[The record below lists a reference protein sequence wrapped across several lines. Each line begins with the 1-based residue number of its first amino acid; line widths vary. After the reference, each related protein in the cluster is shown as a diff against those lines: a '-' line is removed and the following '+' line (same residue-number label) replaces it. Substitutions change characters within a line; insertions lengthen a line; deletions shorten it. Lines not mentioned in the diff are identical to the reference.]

1 VGQALTISLWFK
13 ADSFTVSDARLISK
27 ATGTSESQH
36 YWMLSTID
44 SGGPKLRFR
53 LRTGSTT
60 STLIA
65 SSGDLLPGVWT
76 HAVAVYDG
84 TTMRIYKDGVEVGSM
99 PKTGVLASNP
109 GVLAAIGNQPAGAG
123 SRPFRGSID
132 DVRIYDRALTGPEIV
147 ALSTGTN
154 APPESSIDAPTGPLT
169 ITAGESVVFAGSG
182 TDPDGDL
189 PLTYSWDFGDPTI
202 LPSSARD
209 PGSVVFSQAGTFD
222 VLFAVTDSAGA
233 TDPTPA
239 SVRIVVEAATGPP
252 PDGSISYIGGSAV
265 WRYFDAIRFPSTA
278 YPSPDAQGDA
288 WNEADF
294 DDSAWPTG
302 SGLFGYGD
310 LNGFS
315 PTTLLSHV
323 NVTNLFRTTFD
334 VVDPPNDLMAYV
346 LRDDAFVLYL
356 NGVEV
361 ARDNISDPVDANTFA
376 DSTVDGADESALL
389 SIALDPAALVVGT
402 NTLAVEVHNYPDSN
416 LDLGFGLLLEGN
428 SSGNGSF
435 VPASVTVDVEL
446 VATGFDAPVYLTSPT
461 GDPRLF
467 VLEAGGRIFIVEN
480 GNVLATPFLDLSSDV
495 SGAPDGGL
503 LGLAFDPDYDQNG
516 LFYVH
521 RTAFSGDSVLSRFS
535 VSSDPD
541 VANAGSEQVLLQL
554 PQPFDGQNGGAIAFG
569 PDDGFLYV
577 GLGDGGSTGD
587 PGNRAQDGDS
597 LLGKL
602 LRLDVGVPPA
612 PDSIPNGAYAIPA
625 DNPFVGDPGVRDEI
639 WALGLRDPYRFSFDP
654 ELWDLWLA
662 DEGQDSREEVNFE
675 PWGSAG
681 GNNYGWDVME
691 GAICNDDDPAPTPP
705 CGDISLVPPLHDYP
719 HTNGNCAITGG
730 YVYRGGAQDLVG
742 EYFFADF
749 CSGGVWSLDAL
760 TGDGTNWTQA
770 LGEAAG
776 KPSQLVSF
784 GEGGDGDLYVLH
796 LNGDIYR
803 ISAGGPVC
811 NEEFDSDCD
820 GIPDDGAPGD
830 LPCATGQFEGCDD
843 NCPFAPNPGQEDT
856 AGLGVGSA
864 PDGIGDECQCG
875 DVNGDGAVS
884 SEDGAIILGALL
896 VPPSA
901 VMNRPDLCD
910 VGDSIGCSSADGV
923 IVTRSQ
929 VWPYLVKVQQQ
940 CEPANPL

>member
-1 VGQALTISLWFK
+1 MGNGFQCQASRSVQSIFLALLILAIAGTAQARMEIFRWRDTNPAPSPVDGFRIYLGSSSGNYTTVLDVQGLTPVNGVYH
-13 ADSFTVSDARLISK
+13 A
-27 ATGTSESQH
+27 
-36 YWMLSTID
+36 
-44 SGGPKLRFR
+44 
-53 LRTGSTT
+53 
-60 STLIA
+60 STLVDDA
-65 SSGDLLPGVWT
+65 AVVY
-76 HAVAVYDG
+76 VAVTAYDAANLESG
-84 TTMRIYKDGVEVGSM
+84 F
-99 PKTGVLASNP
+99 SN
-109 GVLAAIGNQPAGAG
+109 
-123 SRPFRGSID
+123 
-132 DVRIYDRALTGPEIV
+132 EIV
-147 ALSTGTN
+147 RSPVAN
-154 APPESSIDAPTGPLT
+154 EPPESSIDAPTGSLT
-169 ITAGESVVFAGSG
+169 ITAGESVLFSGSG

-202 LPSSARD
+202 APSSAKD
-209 PGSVVFSQAGTFD
+209 PGSVVFSQAGIFD
-222 VLFAVTDSAGA
+222 VLFAVTDSTGA

-252 PDGSISYIGGSAV
+252 PDGRVPSYIGGSTV
-265 WRYFDAIRFPSTA
+265 WRYFDAISYPSTE
-278 YPSPDAQGDA
+278 YPLPDAQGDA

-294 DDSAWPTG
+294 DDSEWRT
-302 SGLFGYGD
+302 SRGLFAYGD
-310 LNGFS
+310 LNGLS
-315 PTTLLSHV
+315 PDTLLGHP

-334 VVDPPNDLMAYV
+334 VVDRPNDLAAYV

-361 ARDNISDPVDANTFA
+361 ARDNISDPIDANTFA
-376 DSTVDGADESALL
+376 DSTIDGPDESAYL

-402 NTLAVEVHNYPDSN
+402 NTLAVEVHNYPELN
-416 LDLGFGLLLEGN
+416 LDMGFELLLEGN
-428 SSGNGSF
+428 SSGNESF
-435 VPASVTVDVEL
+435 VPASATVEVEL
-446 VATGFDAPVYLTSPT
+446 VAMGFDAPVYLTS
-461 GDPRLF
+461 RLF

-480 GNVLATPFLDLSSDV
+480 GNVLAAPFLDLSSDV

-516 LFYVH
+516 FFYVH

-541 VANAGSEQVLLQL
+541 VADAGSEQVLLQL

-639 WALGLRDPYRFSFDP
+639 WALGLRNPYRFSFDR

-662 DEGQDSREEVNFE
+662 DEGQDAREEVNFE
-675 PWGSAG
+675 PWGDAR

-803 ISAGGPVC
+803 IGASGPVC
-811 NEEFDSDCD
+811 DEGIDSDCD
-820 GIPDDGAPGD
+820 GIPDDGASGD
-830 LPCATGQFEGCDD
+830 VPCATGQFEGCDD

-875 DVNGDGAVS
+875 DANGDGAVS
-884 SEDGAIILGALL
+884 SEDGIIILRTLS
-896 VPPSA
+896 VPPTA
-901 VMNRPDLCD
+901 VMNTPDLCD
-910 VGDSIGCSSADGV
+910 VGGSIGCSSADGV
-923 IVTRSQ
+923 IVLRASLMPPTAM
-929 VWPYLVKVQQQ
+929 VQQL
-940 CEPANPL
+940 CDPANPL